1 MALATILAAGNTTAT
16 STSIVVGVGEA
27 ITVGIFSATDGGL
40 PADAEVV
47 LKKTTPG
54 VANDVFRFGN
64 VNRQKAITSPGTYQV
79 IRTAYTG
86 LAFGVF
92 TDDGAA

>member
-1 MALATILAAGNTTAT
+1 MGVTTVLAAGNTSAS
-16 STSIVVGVGEA
+16 STDIVVAVGEV

-40 PADAEVV
+40 PADAEFV
-47 LKKTTPG
+47 LKKATPG
-54 VANDVFRFGN
+54 ADNEVFRFGN

-79 IRTAYTG
+79 DRTAYTG

-92 TDDGAA
+92 TDDGA